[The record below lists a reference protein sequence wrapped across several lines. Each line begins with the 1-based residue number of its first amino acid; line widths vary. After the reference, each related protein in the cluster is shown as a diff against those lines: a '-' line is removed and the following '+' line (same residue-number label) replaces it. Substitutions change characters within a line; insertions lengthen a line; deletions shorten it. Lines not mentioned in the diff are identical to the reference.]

1 LSDIRIVSLIASA
14 TEIVCALGLQ
24 DSLVGRSHECD
35 YPDTVKLL
43 PQCTAPKFRTS
54 GTSREIDRQVKAVV
68 QEALSVYLV
77 DSDKLRDLAPT
88 HIITQSQCEVCAV
101 SLRDVE
107 IAVCKLVESRPV
119 LVSLQ
124 PDSLSDVWDDIYRV
138 GAALSAA
145 GQAEELVARLRAS
158 MGEIAAAAR
167 EIERR
172 PRVACIE
179 WIDPLMST
187 GNWMPELVEMAG
199 GVNLFGESGKHSP
212 WMEWQDL
219 VAADPDL
226 IVITPCG
233 FDIPRTL
240 EETDLLT
247 RRREWSDMKA
257 VRTGRVF
264 VGDGNQFFNRP
275 GPRLLETVE
284 ILAELFHPGRFQFGH
299 EGSGWVRL

>member
-1 LSDIRIVSLIASA
+1 
-14 TEIVCALGLQ
+14 
-24 DSLVGRSHECD
+24 
-35 YPDTVKLL
+35 
-43 PQCTAPKFRTS
+43 
-54 GTSREIDRQVKAVV
+54 
-68 QEALSVYLV
+68 
-77 DSDKLRDLAPT
+77 
-88 HIITQSQCEVCAV
+88 
-101 SLRDVE
+101 
-107 IAVCKLVESRPV
+107 
-119 LVSLQ
+119 
-124 PDSLSDVWDDIYRV
+124 
-138 GAALSAA
+138 
-145 GQAEELVARLRAS
+145 
-158 MGEIAAAAR
+158 
-167 EIERR
+167 
-172 PRVACIE
+172 
-179 WIDPLMST
+179 MST

-226 IVITPCG
+226 ILITPCG